1 MQTLK
6 FSDHSIKQQNTEYFV
21 HLVRI
26 AMADDI
32 ISNTELELLHGT
44 GKMMGFADTEIDHM
58 IESTDKSDYMPP
70 CELSKRFE
78 QVYGI
83 VKMTLAD
90 GIIDKNEMRL
100 ATSFAI
106 KSGFNE
112 NEIPKLLLL
121 LIDGIRQGRD
131 EEDLFEIYR
140 KDWKCLAATTSSI

>member
-1 MQTLK
+1 METYEI
-6 FSDHSIKQQNTEYFV
+6 SDHSLKKQNTEYFV

-26 AMADDI
+26 AMADDFLY
-32 ISNTELELLHGT
+32 SPELALLYGT
-44 GKMMGFADTEIDHM
+44 GKMMGLSDQEIDRL
-58 IESTDKSDYMPP
+58 IETTGKSDYIPP
-70 CELSKRFE
+70 YELSKRFE

-121 LIDGIRQGRD
+121 LINGIKQGID
-131 EEDLFEIYR
+131 EEELFEVYKKER
-140 KDWKCLAATTSSI
+140 KL